1 MTIYELCEKYELDIS
16 EFGDI
21 SEISDGHHTYN
32 ALYHQRLILFA
43 ALCNTY
49 DKEAWKS
56 RRHSDGELCFGGDW
70 FIVGID
76 TPDGQY
82 TYHYKDEYWDLF
94 HIKEFET
101 GREWDGHTDKDV
113 TRVLSLIQKPKCRG
127 KEGETCCGDFDKV
140 HDSCT
145 TRLNIARA
153 GMGLDPVE

>member
-1 MTIYELCEKYELDIS
+1 MKKDIILKID
-16 EFGDI
+16 EADI
-21 SEISDGHHTYN
+21 ENISDGYHTFKDLYEFRKVYN
-32 ALYHQRLILFA
+32 ACLF
-43 ALCNTY
+43 NEWY
-49 DKEAWKS
+49 KQGKFEVHKS
-56 RRHSDGELCFGGDW
+56 IRHNDGELCFGGDW